1 MIASRWTTGWARG
14 RKVDEVERTIR
25 RLRLSRRADMPMNMI
40 SGGGKKRVNIGSE
53 LLTDPAI
60 VLLDKPTS
68 GLNSTSAVA
77 LMRILHN
84 LVWDE
89 GN

>member
-1 MIASRWTTGWARG
+1 
-14 RKVDEVERTIR
+14 
-25 RLRLSRRADMPMNMI
+25 MPMNMI